1 MKKIFVSL
9 LIAPVVVF
17 AGVTTSFEIGNQQ
30 LPQGYYKNLWSRH
43 ETGVITEKKTAIA
56 IGVAVAREIYGD
68 ERVDR
73 FLPYDATEEEYEG
86 NKVWLVKGKP
96 DVYAVGWYQV
106 DGPIIRVRKYDGTI
120 LSVMFM
126 H

>member
-1 MKKIFVSL
+1 MKKL
-9 LIAPVVVF
+9 LVFFITLFIAVDYVF
-17 AGVTTSFEIGNQQ
+17 ALTAEDINKKIRG
-30 LPQGYYKNLWSRH
+30 GYWYPIDRY
-43 ETGVITEKKTAIA
+43 ETGIITKKETAIA

-96 DVYAVGWYQV
+96 DVYAVGGYQV
-106 DGPIIRVRKYDGTI
+106 DGPIIRVRKNDGTI
-120 LSVMFM
+120 LTAMFM